1 MPVPGL
7 SLLGLK
13 RIRGFVSILRY
24 INPTIIIIIIT
35 CGVTNTSVQLMKSE
49 SYCLTRM
56 LAIINIFTCLCREFH
71 HKCIQPSYH
80 SENSQALSL
89 CPCLF
94 QLVAKIDQVS
104 VLIMLYFLN
113 DLLVNK

>member
-35 CGVTNTSVQLMKSE
+35 TITLGNQLAFMHE
-49 SYCLTRM
+49 DFDRVLV
-56 LAIINIFTCLCREFH
+56 H
-71 HKCIQPSYH
+71 HGQEGP
-80 SENSQALSL
+80 AT
-89 CPCLF
+89 
-94 QLVAKIDQVS
+94 
-104 VLIMLYFLN
+104 
-113 DLLVNK
+113 DL